1 MNANTRVILPL
12 LLLVLVGSLFL
23 LPSSQAGEGE
33 WTFIDYDFY
42 SYFEN
47 LPSYGMW
54 HFNTTVS
61 AGELWA
67 INVSLSCMGFRHVT
81 VLVCDDAAYQEWL
94 QEGTT
99 TNCLLAENTSRPLD
113 AEVIFPR
120 GGSWHLVLNNTGMLS
135 QLVGVIIGRYYW
147 SPVAPTFDVLD
158 FLGDGLVWLVSLLVI
173 AVVVI
178 PCVCRSVCRNN

>member
-1 MNANTRVILPL
+1 MNTNARVLPPL

-33 WTFIDYDFY
+33 WVFVDHDFY

-54 HFNTTVS
+54 HFNTTVGE
-61 AGELWA
+61 GELWA

-81 VLVCDDAAYQEWL
+81 VLVCDDAAYQEWR

-99 TNCLLAENTSRPLD
+99 TNCLFVENTSRPLD
-113 AEVIFPR
+113 AMVVIPHD
-120 GGSWHLVLNNTGMLS
+120 GSWHLVLNNTGMLS
-135 QLVGVIIGRYYW
+135 QLVGVIIARYRW
-147 SPVAPTFDVLD
+147 SVVTPPQDLLD
-158 FLGDGLVWLVSLLVI
+158 FFGEGLVWIFSLLVI
-173 AVVVI
+173 ACVVI
-178 PCVCRSVCRNN
+178 PCVCRSVCKN